1 MTPPRALWVL
11 NAVAICDMFS
21 GMSTLSEHIKGQ
33 PEKTMS
39 EWAGRF
45 GVSRPYLY
53 QLVDGTRYPSLPVAM
68 RIAKATNGAVPITAW
83 PNLAAVVDAAKPRRR
98 A

>member
-83 PNLAAVVDAAKPRRR
+83 PNLAAVVDAAKCRRR

>member
-1 MTPPRALWVL
+1 M
-11 NAVAICDMFS
+11 CDMFS
-21 GMSTLSEHIKGQ
+21 DMSTLSEHIKGQ

-53 QLVDGTRYPSLPVAM
+53 QLVDGSRYPSLPVAM
-68 RIAKATNGAVPITAW
+68 RIAKATNDAVPVTAW
-83 PNLAAVVDAAKPRRR
+83 PNLAAVVDAVKARRR